1 MQFLSLINE
10 KGLGFG
16 RSEHQAG
23 FSPLEA
29 LFEDFRHL
37 FAGRRACL
45 SPPQEGELRSPREER
60 ERGRE
65 KSGQRARPEPKPIH
79 DGFDFFDEFGEN
91 NLGLTIMKDLLKS
104 FLTIMLIS
112 AAFVVGFQ
120 LGKEKEKQKIPKF
133 QEDHGDIDVAL
144 D

>member
-1 MQFLSLINE
+1 
-10 KGLGFG
+10 
-16 RSEHQAG
+16 
-23 FSPLEA
+23 
-29 LFEDFRHL
+29 
-37 FAGRRACL
+37 
-45 SPPQEGELRSPREER
+45 
-60 ERGRE
+60 
-65 KSGQRARPEPKPIH
+65 
-79 DGFDFFDEFGEN
+79 
-91 NLGLTIMKDLLKS
+91 MKDVLKS

>member
-1 MQFLSLINE
+1 M
-10 KGLGFG
+10 
-16 RSEHQAG
+16 A
-23 FSPLEA
+23 SP
-29 LFEDFRHL
+29 
-37 FAGRRACL
+37 
-45 SPPQEGELRSPREER
+45 ER
-60 ERGRE
+60 PERGRE
-65 KSGQRARPEPKPIH
+65 KSGQRARPKPKPIH

-91 NLGLTIMKDLLKS
+91 NPGITIMKDALKS

-133 QEDHGDIDVAL
+133 QEEHGDIDAAL